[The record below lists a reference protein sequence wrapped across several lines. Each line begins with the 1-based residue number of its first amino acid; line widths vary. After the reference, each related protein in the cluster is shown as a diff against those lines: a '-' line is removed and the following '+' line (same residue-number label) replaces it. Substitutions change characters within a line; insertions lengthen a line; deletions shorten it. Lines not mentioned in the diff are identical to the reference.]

1 MRHEDSQPVGDNAL
15 QNSLPGSQW
24 KPEPCLNMAKVN
36 KIALALVEKREEKK
50 KDLKTTH
57 F

>member
-50 KDLKTTH
+50 KI
-57 F
+57 